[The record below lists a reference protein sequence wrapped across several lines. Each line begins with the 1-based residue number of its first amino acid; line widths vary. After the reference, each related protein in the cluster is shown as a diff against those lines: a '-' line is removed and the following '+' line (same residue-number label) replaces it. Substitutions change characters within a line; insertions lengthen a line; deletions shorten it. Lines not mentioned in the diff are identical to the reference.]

1 MSDGEVVLSWR
12 HGACTISVAG
22 RPRMARDR
30 SLEDSAMK
38 KLTLITIASLCAV
51 AAVVWSVPASATGV
65 YEAHDKKPA
74 SFGIYDRQVKST
86 PTAVPEPASLGLLA
100 LGLGGLGL
108 ARRRR
113 RKD

>member
-1 MSDGEVVLSWR
+1 
-12 HGACTISVAG
+12 
-22 RPRMARDR
+22 
-30 SLEDSAMK
+30 MK

-65 YEAHDKKPA
+65 YEAHDKKPEA
-74 SFGIYDRQVKST
+74 YGVLNRESAT
-86 PTAVPEPASLGLLA
+86 PQTAVPEPASLGLLA

-113 RKD
+113 KG

>member
-1 MSDGEVVLSWR
+1 
-12 HGACTISVAG
+12 
-22 RPRMARDR
+22 
-30 SLEDSAMK
+30 MK

-65 YEAHDKKPA
+65 YEAHDKKPEA
-74 SFGIYDRQVKST
+74 YGVMNREVSST
-86 PTAVPEPASLGLLA
+86 PSTPVPEPATLGLLA

-113 RKD
+113 KD

>member
-1 MSDGEVVLSWR
+1 
-12 HGACTISVAG
+12 
-22 RPRMARDR
+22 
-30 SLEDSAMK
+30 MK

-65 YEAHDKKPA
+65 YEAHDKKPEA
-74 SFGIYDRQVKST
+74 DRVLSREST
-86 PTAVPEPASLGLLA
+86 TLTTAVPEPATLGLLA

-113 RKD
+113 KG

>member
-1 MSDGEVVLSWR
+1 
-12 HGACTISVAG
+12 
-22 RPRMARDR
+22 MARDR
-30 SLEDSAMK
+30 SLEDRAMK

-65 YEAHDKKPA
+65 YEAHDKKPEA
-74 SFGIYDRQVKST
+74 YGVLSREST
-86 PTAVPEPASLGLLA
+86 TPTTAVPEPATLGLLA

-113 RKD
+113 KG

>member
-1 MSDGEVVLSWR
+1 
-12 HGACTISVAG
+12 
-22 RPRMARDR
+22 
-30 SLEDSAMK
+30 MK

-65 YEAHDKKPA
+65 YEAHDKKPEA
-74 SFGIYDRQVKST
+74 YGVLNRESATPQV
-86 PTAVPEPASLGLLA
+86 AAAPEPATLGLLA

-113 RKD
+113 KG